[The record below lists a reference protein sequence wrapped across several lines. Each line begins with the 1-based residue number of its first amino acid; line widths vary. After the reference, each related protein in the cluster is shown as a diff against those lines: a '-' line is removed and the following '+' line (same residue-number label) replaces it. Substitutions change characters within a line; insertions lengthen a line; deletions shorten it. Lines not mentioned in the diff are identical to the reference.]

1 MGVELLQL
9 LVKLFNLLVRFFQH
23 VVDISQTLLVCGD
36 LRRGE
41 RRRDLRIFDNLL
53 KSKDLKA

>member
-9 LVKLFNLLVRFFQH
+9 LVKLLNLLVRFFQQ
-23 VVDISQTLLVCGD
+23 VVNIRQALLVCSD

-41 RRRDLRIFDNLL
+41 KSGGDLRKFDN
-53 KSKDLKA
+53 

>member
-9 LVKLFNLLVRFFQH
+9 LVKLLNLLVRFLQQ
-23 VVDISQTLLVCGD
+23 VVNIRQALLVRGD

-41 RRRDLRIFDNLL
+41 ETLTTDN
-53 KSKDLKA
+53 KDLKRTLLYC